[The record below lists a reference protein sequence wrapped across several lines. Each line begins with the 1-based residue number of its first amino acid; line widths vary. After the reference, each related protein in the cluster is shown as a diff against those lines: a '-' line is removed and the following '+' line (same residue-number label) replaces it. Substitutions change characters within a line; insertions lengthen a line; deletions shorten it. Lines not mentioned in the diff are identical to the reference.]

1 MDLRVARPPALVV
14 ALALIGAPGV
24 AHAEVIDLP
33 DTRAELTLDTRTWHT
48 TPTTSPGATSG
59 LVYGAHTE
67 RERLAVTR
75 AQIPNIDAWRAK
87 TRDAYVE
94 QIEKGLVAA
103 GYKVSSKKLSTIEG
117 VPVLDLEA
125 TPEKRTSNSKSSAES
140 KTTES
145 KATESKAIESKA
157 TESKSKREP
166 IVMRVILFR
175 TYALTLAL
183 EGPRSSRAA
192 LRAIAK
198 SFVPPPARPEGSP

>member
-125 TPEKRTSNSKSSAES
+125 TPEKRASNSKSSAES
-140 KTTES
+140 KST
-145 KATESKAIESKA
+145 ESKA